1 MKAKRENHLKK
12 EYLVMS
18 TTETKLE
25 SRNLGGSPISMGLSK
40 KLQWIAQCR
49 GGAETFSRNTVM
61 KGKQRENG
69 ILTVPWRRED
79 AAY

>member
-1 MKAKRENHLKK
+1 MA
-12 EYLVMS
+12 
-18 TTETKLE
+18 
-25 SRNLGGSPISMGLSK
+25 LSK

-49 GGAETFSRNTVM
+49 GGTETFSRNTVM